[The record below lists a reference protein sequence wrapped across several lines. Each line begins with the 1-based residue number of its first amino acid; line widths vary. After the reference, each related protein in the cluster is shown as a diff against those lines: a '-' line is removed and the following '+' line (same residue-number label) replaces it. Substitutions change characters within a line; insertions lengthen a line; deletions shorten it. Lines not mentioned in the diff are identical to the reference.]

1 MTIYVNNDVIA
12 KEDDYADFLVK
23 ECGYS
28 LNEANTRIWEI
39 EYQISRRCHPMLM
52 KPNTKGTIK
61 FKNVLKRQEI
71 QRLVGNATKLSQLV
85 NRRRGNNR
93 NTQWIADYYVT
104 INGDVFIWKLQC
116 YSMLPEGINKELN
129 NATNKI
135 RNMNNKKV
143 VRLTESQLHNIIA
156 ESVSQ
161 LLMELDPR
169 TYASYA
175 DKRRQ
180 QAQQSTDYGDIS
192 KFADKAEKGEQAAR
206 NAWNKKYAYDYTQRN
221 GLNYQYGR
229 REMIKTNDSP
239 YTTHMQSFTN
249 GVYGDEP
256 KQSVS
261 INRNGTE
268 DADRIARQMRDGT
281 GNFIKGKGW
290 Q

>member
-1 MTIYVNNDVIA
+1 MTIYVTNDVIA

-61 FKNVLKRQEI
+61 FKSVLKRQEI

-104 INGDVFIWKLQC
+104 TNGDVFIWKLQC

-129 NATNKI
+129 NATNKF

-143 VRLTESQLHNIIA
+143 VRLTESQLRNMIQESVKRVLREDLEWDDDGYPINLPDDIA
-156 ESVSQ
+156 EWASKVQNLCAELVQ
-161 LLMELDPR
+161 L
-169 TYASYA
+169 
-175 DKRRQ
+175 
-180 QAQQSTDYGDIS
+180 
-192 KFADKAEKGEQAAR
+192 
-206 NAWNKKYAYDYTQRN
+206 
-221 GLNYQYGR
+221 
-229 REMIKTNDSP
+229 
-239 YTTHMQSFTN
+239 
-249 GVYGDEP
+249 
-256 KQSVS
+256 
-261 INRNGTE
+261 
-268 DADRIARQMRDGT
+268 
-281 GNFIKGKGW
+281 KGKYRLEGNW
-290 Q
+290 DTLLKQLNNIDNTLNSACADLNTYGMSKHWSL